1 MVEGG
6 ALPQSLESERA
17 VLGGLM
23 LDPQQC
29 LVIAE
34 TLKPEDFFRENHAK
48 LYAMMV
54 GMAEANKPTEMVAVI
69 DQVIATNSAE
79 EVGGLDYVMS
89 LSDNV
94 PSTQNLEYFASIVEQ
109 RAIARRSSRAY
120 SRLRVSQVA
129 ERSLMICSTLLKDCL
144 DVTQQGAK
152 QDWERSTVV
161 DSTFMD
167 SGS

>member
-34 TLKPEDFFRENHAK
+34 TLKPEDFFRDAHAK
-48 LYAMMV
+48 LYALMV
-54 GMAEANKPTEMVAVI
+54 SMAEANKPTEMVAVI
-69 DQVIATNSAE
+69 DQVIASNSAE

-94 PSTQNLEYFASIVEQ
+94 PSTQNLEYFANVVEQ
-109 RAIARRSSRAY
+109 RVVVDDLVAVAPDDRLHLLCQLQLVVVEPLEPADVLCHRIPV
-120 SRLRVSQVA
+120 RLRGVRAV
-129 ERSLMICSTLLKDCL
+129 LLH
-144 DVTQQGAK
+144 Q
-152 QDWERSTVV
+152 
-161 DSTFMD
+161 
-167 SGS
+167 

>member
-109 RAIARRSSRAY
+109 R
-120 SRLRVSQVA
+120 
-129 ERSLMICSTLLKDCL
+129 D
-144 DVTQQGAK
+144 
-152 QDWERSTVV
+152 
-161 DSTFMD
+161 
-167 SGS
+167 GS